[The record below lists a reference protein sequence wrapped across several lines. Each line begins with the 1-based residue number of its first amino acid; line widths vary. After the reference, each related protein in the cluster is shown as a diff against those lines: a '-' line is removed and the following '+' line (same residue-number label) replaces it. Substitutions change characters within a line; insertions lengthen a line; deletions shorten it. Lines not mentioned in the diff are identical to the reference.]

1 MSYYEDFVKIC
12 KRNGLTPCGAALKIG
27 ISKPTVS
34 RWKNGSNPTDATAFK
49 VADFFGVQWS
59 REAPLGKLE
68 EPTKTRVK
76 VQIRKKRRAAH
87 E

>member
-1 MSYYEDFVKIC
+1 MSYYDNFVKMC
-12 KRNGLTPCGAALKIG
+12 TKNGLTPCAAVLQIG
-27 ISKPTVS
+27 VSKSCVT
-34 RWKNGSNPTDATAFK
+34 RWKNGGNPTDATAAK
-49 VADFFGVQWS
+49 IADFFGVRDW
-59 REAPLGKLE
+59 KLE